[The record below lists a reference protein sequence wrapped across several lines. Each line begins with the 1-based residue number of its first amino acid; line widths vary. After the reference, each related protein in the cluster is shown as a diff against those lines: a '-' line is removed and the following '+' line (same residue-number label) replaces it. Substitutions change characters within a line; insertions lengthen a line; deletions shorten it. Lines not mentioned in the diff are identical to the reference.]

1 MHASNDHE
9 SELLSWSM
17 LNPLAVTEVLYDIIF
32 RQAVDKTVLQQLII
46 QQLQHKLDQVKLNTV
61 AADVWKNK

>member
-1 MHASNDHE
+1 
-9 SELLSWSM
+9 M